1 MDNEKKPDELYGEKN
16 ESLLEI
22 PDFMLS
28 KKSDYIA
35 TNMNSLFELADVV
48 IVGSLKENVETY
60 VSDNA
65 LPVTTARISVERMY
79 KGTVDKPEILID
91 YYGGTVSMKEYAAK
105 QSKEQLQKKI
115 PDYSDEVYGNMKV
128 GYSISKTDVTIENG
142 KQYLL
147 YLAYNKMNKKYFV
160 LCDGYG
166 ARRMEG
172 ETAYDPES
180 GKMLP
185 VPY

>member
-1 MDNEKKPDELYGEKN
+1 MTSSINPASECEWNMYNEKKPDELYGENN

-105 QSKEQLQKKI
+105 QSKEQLQKNI
-115 PDYSDEVYGNMKV
+115 V
-128 GYSISKTDVTIENG
+128 
-142 KQYLL
+142 
-147 YLAYNKMNKKYFV
+147 
-160 LCDGYG
+160 
-166 ARRMEG
+166 
-172 ETAYDPES
+172 
-180 GKMLP
+180 
-185 VPY
+185 